1 MIGALILALQA
12 LAVPNAI
19 TVKGA
24 RSEAVVPVIESSI
37 GPAIAV
43 GQLAPALPLS
53 LRTTPSGEHVLEIGD
68 VRLELTVGLPFAAS
82 ARGVVP
88 LGGAP
93 FLNESRLYVP
103 LQVVTEILPRLA
115 PTLLAYE
122 PSRGELRLTADASSR
137 LASRSSTVEA
147 PTARPASARTSTT
160 RTASRG
166 ARRRRVVV
174 DAGHGGR
181 DPGAGTARLGGRRS
195 VHEKDIT
202 LAVALKL
209 RQALRAKGVDVV
221 MTRTSDTLID
231 LSDRGRIANES
242 HADLFI
248 SIHVNAPSPRWR
260 NRASVRGFETY
271 FLAEAITEDDR
282 RVEAMENSSIR
293 FETSAEASRSDPLS
307 YIINDMAQNEH
318 LRESGLLAELVQQ
331 ELGRVHSGP
340 DRGVRQANFAV
351 LRTSFMPAVLV
362 EIGFGSNADEA
373 RFLTTSA
380 RQTQIAGA
388 IANAATAY
396 LEQYERRLGTAS
408 Q

>member
-1 MIGALILALQA
+1 
-12 LAVPNAI
+12 
-19 TVKGA
+19 
-24 RSEAVVPVIESSI
+24 
-37 GPAIAV
+37 
-43 GQLAPALPLS
+43 
-53 LRTTPSGEHVLEIGD
+53 
-68 VRLELTVGLPFAAS
+68 
-82 ARGVVP
+82 
-88 LGGAP
+88 
-93 FLNESRLYVP
+93 
-103 LQVVTEILPRLA
+103 
-115 PTLLAYE
+115 
-122 PSRGELRLTADASSR
+122 
-137 LASRSSTVEA
+137 
-147 PTARPASARTSTT
+147 
-160 RTASRG
+160 
-166 ARRRRVVV
+166 
-174 DAGHGGR
+174 
-181 DPGAGTARLGGRRS
+181 

-202 LAVALKL
+202 LAVSLKL
-209 RQALRAKGVDVV
+209 RQALRAKGVEVV
-221 MTRTSDTLID
+221 MTRTRDTLID

-248 SIHVNAPSPRWR
+248 SIHVNAPNPRWR

-318 LRESGLLAELVQQ
+318 LRESSFLAQLVQD

-362 EIGFGSNADEA
+362 EIGFGSNATEA
-373 RFLTTSA
+373 RFLTTPA

-388 IANAATAY
+388 IANAALAY
-396 LEQYERRLGTAS
+396 LAEYERRLGTAS